1 MFPYN
6 FRKEATPQE
15 LQQLKGAAYAK
26 ELKDYLKSLTPE
38 ARAKFWA
45 EVEAQ
50 RDSQDERTPS
60 GKWFNR

>member
-6 FRKEATPQE
+6 FQKQPTPQE
-15 LQQLKGAAYAK
+15 LQQAKGAAYGK
-26 ELKDYLKSLTPE
+26 ELKDYLDSLTSE

-50 RDSQDERTPS
+50 GDSQDERTRS
-60 GKWFNR
+60 GK